1 MTKTDLFLA
10 AKAKLDIIASELS
23 LPLVFIG
30 IDAQTLQPYDGQAYD
45 SYLSANII
53 WGEETRPYLNSA
65 DGQNCNSIIQIDC
78 IYPKLQEY
86 NALQTAQSVK
96 DKIPLDSNIAG
107 AVYNVTISPVMR
119 DATTVQYSVSVTVK
133 QIDV

>member
-1 MTKTDLFLA
+1 MTKTELFLA
-10 AKAKLDIIASELS
+10 AKAKLDTIASDLS

-53 WGEETRPYLNSA
+53 WGEETRPYLNGA

>member
-1 MTKTDLFLA
+1 MTKAELFLA
-10 AKAKLDIIASELS
+10 AKAKLDTIASDLS

-45 SYLSANII
+45 SYLSTNII
-53 WGEETRPYLNSA
+53 WGEETRPYLNGA

-107 AVYNVTISPVMR
+107 TVYNVTISPVMR

>member
-1 MTKTDLFLA
+1 MTKTDLFLM
-10 AKAKLDIIASELS
+10 AKLELDGIARNLG

-45 SYLSANII
+45 SYLSVNII
-53 WGEETRPYLNSA
+53 WGEETRPYLNGA

-96 DKIPLDSNIAG
+96 DRIPLDSNIAG
-107 AVYNVTISPVMR
+107 AVYNVSISPVMR

>member
-1 MTKTDLFLA
+1 MTKSDLFLA
-10 AKAKLDIIASELS
+10 AKAKLDTIASELS
-23 LPLVFIG
+23 LPLVFVG
-30 IDAQTLQPYDGQAYD
+30 VDAQTLEPYDGQAYD

-53 WGEETRPYLNSA
+53 WGEETRPYLNGA

-86 NALQTAQSVK
+86 KALQTAQSVK
-96 DKIPLDSNIAG
+96 DKIPLDSYIAG
-107 AVYNVTISPVMR
+107 YVYNVTVSPVMR
-119 DATTVQYSVSVTVK
+119 DETTVQHSVSVTVK

>member
-1 MTKTDLFLA
+1 MTKSDLFLS
-10 AKAKLDIIASELS
+10 AKAKLDTIASDLS

-53 WGEETRPYLNSA
+53 WGEETRPYLNGA

-86 NALQTAQSVK
+86 KALQAAQSVK
-96 DKIPLDSNIAG
+96 DKIPLDSYIAG
-107 AVYNVTISPVMR
+107 YVYNVTVSPVLR
-119 DATTVQYSVSVTVK
+119 DKTTVQYSVSVTVK
-133 QIDV
+133 QVDV

>member
-10 AKAKLDIIASELS
+10 AKSELDIIASELG

-53 WGEETRPYLNSA
+53 WGEETRPYLNGA

-96 DKIPLDSNIAG
+96 DRIPLDSNIAG
-107 AVYNVTISPVMR
+107 AVYNVSISPVMR